1 MKQLTPLI
9 VLLALIV
16 AFLVPYGWVAQQS
29 PALDL
34 LFNQV
39 FHSLAAHVVGH
50 ALIFA
55 IIGLAALRAAPG
67 LRGRPA
73 IYAALILAVALGQE
87 GFQLTFKGQLYL
99 ADTLG
104 DIMVDL
110 IAAAGAWALLRA
122 GRLGGAAGADAEGAR
137 PQ

>member
-1 MKQLTPLI
+1 MKQLTPL
-9 VLLALIV
+9 VALAALIA

-29 PALDL
+29 PVLDL

-67 LRGRPA
+67 LRDRPA
-73 IYAALILAVALGQE
+73 AYAALILCAALGQE
-87 GFQLTFKGQLYL
+87 GFQLLYKGQLYVG
-99 ADTLG
+99 DTLR
-104 DIMVDL
+104 DILIDL
-110 IAAAGAWALLRA
+110 IAAAGAWAVA
-122 GRLGGAAGADAEGAR
+122 GWQKQKEHPRNDSPAR
-137 PQ
+137 G